1 MIKFKEINYR
11 HYICIGITII
21 SLLFS
26 IFYFKYADN
35 RLFESFIDIKNSSLF
50 YISNLFELNLKG
62 NLTIN
67 DFTSCPF
74 ELPFNLPNNWEDF
87 KLLCRDYWNLFCSK
101 ENLNKYFSFL
111 ANGIYYVSKILLVV
125 LPILLIVI
133 IIKHFKSDNQDND
146 YNEDTK
152 ALKFFKNKFEKK
164 VYLPVKFWFIRFF
177 YFLKDNNI
185 YLKIWLV
192 IWLYNFNGFAI
203 VIELLA
209 YYLFFVCSFK
219 TSTIYIQVLKIL
231 YDLSVIINFIPGF
244 IWCIIIYLLINKLC
258 ISIGYDK
265 LDHMEYCNRG
275 YINERPIV
283 SMQCGTMGSRKT
295 TVITDMALSQEIM
308 FRDEAFKRILK
319 CDLMFPFFPW
329 INLENDIKNAIKNHN
344 VYNLATCKRYAKSK
358 AVKFKKHKHIRNI
371 YMYDFKRYNMT
382 YDDNLKIND
391 IWDVIETYTQLY
403 FVYIIQ
409 SSLLISNYSI
419 RVDNILNDIGNF
431 PLWHSELFRNNPQ
444 MSEAFS
450 RHAHILDF
458 DMLRLGKKV
467 LEFNEKANV
476 FEFGVIVITEIG
488 KERQNTVE
496 LREIKKSD
504 KEANQKNDLFNT
516 ELKMIR
522 HSATIDNFPFVKI
535 ITDEQRPESWGADAR
550 DLCEIVF
557 SEKCSEIKFTRPLY
571 FIYDFF
577 IDMFIKGFKKR
588 YYEARFNRGS
598 NTLPM
603 YLYHGFISLLNRYKV
618 RNVNTFGYYK
628 LDVIVENG
636 RQDGKVKESN
646 YYLSFKKCYSDRFS
660 TDAFSDFF
668 NVKALKSRLGLDDLE
683 EYKTTKASFEEMDL
697 QNSYFFNDLNKIKEE

>member
-11 HYICIGITII
+11 HYICVGITII

-87 KLLCRDYWNLFCSK
+87 KLLCRDYWDLFWSK

-125 LPILLIVI
+125 LPILLMVI

-164 VYLPVKFWFIRFF
+164 VYLPIKFWLIRFF

-203 VIELLA
+203 IIELLA

-231 YDLSVIINFIPGF
+231 YDLSVIINFIPVF

-258 ISIGYDK
+258 INIGYDK

-283 SMQCGTMGSRKT
+283 SFVYGTMGCKKT
-295 TVITDMALSQEIM
+295 TIITNMAISEEIIL
-308 FRDEAFKRILK
+308 RDEAFKRILK

-329 INLENDIKNAIKNHN
+329 INLENDIKKAVKNHSI
-344 VYNLATCKRYAKSK
+344 YNLATCKRYAKSK
-358 AVKFKKHKHIRNI
+358 AIKFKKHNHIRNI
-371 YMYDFKRYNMT
+371 YMYDYKRYNMT
-382 YDDNLKIND
+382 YNDNLKIND
-391 IWDVIETYTQLY
+391 IWNVIETYTQLY

-476 FEFGVIVITEIG
+476 FEFGVVVITEIG

-522 HSATIDNFPFVKI
+522 HSATIDNYPFVKI
-535 ITDEQRPESWGADAR
+535 LVDEQRPESWGADAR
-550 DLCEIVF
+550 DLAEIIYVDN
-557 SEKCSEIKFTRPLY
+557 CSEIKYSRPLY

-577 IDMFIKGFKKR
+577 IDMFINGFKKR

-628 LDVIVENG
+628 LDTVIESG
-636 RQDGKVKESN
+636 RQDGKLKENN
-646 YYLSFKKCYSDRFS
+646 YYLSLKKSYSDRFS

-683 EYKTTKASFEEMDL
+683 EYKTTKATFEEMDL